1 VTVDWKQPGDDL
13 MCGRPARYQVIA
25 SAKPIFH
32 PSDGHVIAGGDA
44 TGSVGTSVTRT
55 LPRNSIRGAR
65 HIAVLYR
72 DEAGNWGIERG
83 VSVPPLE
90 PNRRANAS
98 RTDQ

>member
-1 VTVDWKQPGDDL
+1 
-13 MCGRPARYQVIA
+13 VIA

-44 TGSVGTSVTRT
+44 TGPAGTAVTRT
-55 LPRNSIRGAR
+55 LSRDSIRGAR

-83 VSVPPLE
+83 VSVPPLP
-90 PNRRANAS
+90 PNRRAHRS
-98 RTDQ
+98 RTEQ